1 MEITY
6 GNFIEKF
13 VHCHKFEPHLF
24 QKHGD
29 VGGGTI
35 SIEDIDKINEYP
47 DADVV
52 TVSGLHQDTFEY
64 FIKTYGHRFRAIRFF
79 KNKLVHDWSLL
90 GTLPNLEYIYWFFN
104 QRITSF
110 WDMSENHALKG
121 IYLDDFS
128 RLKNIEGIEKAPNLE
143 VFGVGNAVWDKA
155 EIDSFEPL
163 RNSSVR
169 KFVFSGKKILDTD
182 FSFTAHMKNLEDF
195 IIPSSTLTTEQFA
208 WIAANCPKLKG
219 ELAEGVSRFEWYD
232 EWDNDNR
239 QLEPWLCALG
249 KGKRSF
255 RLRGNE
261 EKAEMLLAD
270 FEEAKARLKGAPY
283 PI

>member
-6 GNFIEKF
+6 DNFIEKF

-90 GTLPNLEYIYWFFN
+90 GTLPNLEYVYWFFN
-104 QRITSF
+104 QRIDRF
-110 WDMSENHALKG
+110 WDMSENYNLKG

-143 VFGVGNAVWDKA
+143 IFGVGNAVWDKT
-155 EIDSFEPL
+155 EIESYAPL
-163 RNSSVR
+163 KNSTVK

-182 FSFTAHMKNLEDF
+182 FSFTADMKNLEEID
-195 IIPSSTLTTEQFA
+195 IICSILTFEQFA

-219 ELAEGVSRFEWYD
+219 DCVKGVNFFESTDRDGNPCTKFYGM
-232 EWDNDNR
+232 
-239 QLEPWLCALG
+239 G
-249 KGKRSF
+249 KGMRSYK
-255 RLRGNE
+255 LEGNE
-261 EKAEMLLAD
+261 KKLEKLLTD
-270 FEEAKARLKGAPY
+270 FEELKAQLKGKPY
-283 PI
+283 PQSIS